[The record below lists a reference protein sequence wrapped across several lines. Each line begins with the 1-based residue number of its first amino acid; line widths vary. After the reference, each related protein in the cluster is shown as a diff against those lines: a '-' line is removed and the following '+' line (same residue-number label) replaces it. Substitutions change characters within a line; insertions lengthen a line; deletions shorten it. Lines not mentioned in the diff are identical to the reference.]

1 MATKGK
7 KVEIYYTSLG
17 TTEGIDASA
26 LIFDGANLIIYTHGK
41 QFLCTD
47 TDTLNTAGTTVKN
60 DASLYLVGDSST
72 ENADGRQTYKNTSVS
87 VKGSAI
93 EATSF
98 IGNASTAT
106 SSTTATNIAA
116 GAQGSIPYQTGSGT
130 TAFLSATTNNGW
142 ILAYN
147 TETHAPYWKVD
158 ENSNTWRGMYIGG
171 ISKVGNSVDTAAI
184 NFVAGSNVSI
194 DYVPAGTDAGQTG
207 SASYF
212 NVKINA
218 ADTTYSEFVKSGAN
232 AARGL
237 VPKPPTTANTAKFLR
252 EDATW
257 AVPEY
262 TQIPSNNVTGSGT
275 SNYIAKWSG
284 ANTITNGPAFGS
296 STTTF
301 LRNDG
306 SWVTPTD
313 TNTWRPVQC
322 NGTSIGNNTLNLKSG
337 TNISLSNS
345 NGVITIT
352 SSYTDTNNATTQT
365 DNNDSANRPVLMK
378 NGTGTG
384 TVTSGVLF
392 ADGVTVNPSNNSLSV
407 SGPASFGGNVTL
419 STDNTGISG
428 IMGGGTDGWGIQ
440 GTGTGDNGR
449 LKIYVG
455 DNGTTDWMDFEFRDY
470 TGTTYTPLSMTGNQ
484 IKFNYNPTVSGN
496 SLIHAG
502 NISSQSV
509 NYATSAGSANSVA
522 WGNVTGKPST
532 FAPSSHNHDGRY
544 SYAHQSSFAFNA
556 AHDSNYVT
564 FDQSNPAGSPG
575 NAWYNGFVSTHNN
588 YLSSYIINAHRTA
601 NWYVGYS
608 ENTTAPTWYTL
619 IHSGNIGSQSVN
631 YANSA
636 GSVSWTNVSMANR
649 DVTLTNSEGRAQ
661 VHISKSYA
669 IFGYNNCDG
678 GLSTYV
684 DGRQIYFR
692 VGSNWTT
699 AVTINSSAQTT
710 FSGNVSTGSY
720 SITTGGVSASGTSN
734 RLIFRHLDGQNCN
747 GDYNLYLQYHQ
758 SNAVTY
764 FNGGTYYIKGGYYN
778 GTAAAANSVSWSNVT
793 GKDYPTFTSL
803 IVQND
808 SCNNSNDAL
817 AYFRH
822 YSTNDWTVKIDD
834 GGKNYGLYV
843 CNSGSQAVKIDGNLT
858 CTNAYTSS
866 DRRLKKNIK
875 DISELSL
882 ERLYDISDKLFKSFT
897 WKQTGKESYGFIAQ
911 EMEKWIPEAI
921 QEDREGIKS
930 VSYEIALCKILA
942 AVIHEMKK
950 RK

>member
-26 LIFDGANLIIYTHGK
+26 LIFDGANLVIHTHGK

-47 TDTLNTAGTTVKN
+47 TNTLNTAGTTVKN

-87 VKGSAI
+87 VKGSAV

-171 ISKVGNSVDTAAI
+171 ISKVGNNVDTAAI

-194 DYVPAGTDAGQTG
+194 DYVPAGTGDDQTG
-207 SASYF
+207 TASYF

-257 AVPEY
+257 AVPDY
-262 TQIPSNNVTGSGT
+262 IQIPSNNVTGSGT

-306 SWVTPTD
+306 SWTTPTD
-313 TNTWRPVQC
+313 TNTWRTVQC
-322 NGTSIGNNTLNLKSG
+322 NGTSIGDNTLNLKSG

-365 DNNDSANRPVLMK
+365 DNNENANRPVLLK
-378 NGTGTG
+378 NGTSTG

-428 IMGGGTDGWGIQ
+428 IMGGGTDNWGIQ
-440 GTGTGDNGR
+440 GTGTSDNGR

-470 TGTTYTPLSMTGNQ
+470 GGTTYTPLSMTGNQ

-509 NYATSAGSANSVA
+509 NYATSAGSVA
-522 WGNVTGKPST
+522 WGNVTGKPSSYTPASHSHDYLPLSGGQITGKITRDSGGAWIAGRDNAIIRTLRTSGQGADWHPAVAVKTSSGCWT
-532 FAPSSHNHDGRY
+532 FGSVGGETLCLSYDTDTNYNSGRNDAAVINFPS
-544 SYAHQSSFAFNA
+544 
-556 AHDSNYVT
+556 
-564 FDQSNPAGSPG
+564 AGSTGTIALTSQIPSTISWSNVTSKVTSKG
-575 NAWYNGFVSTHNN
+575 SATQPVYINSNGDPV
-588 YLSSYIINAHRTA
+588 ACTA
-601 NWYVGYS
+601 Y
-608 ENTTAPTWYTL
+608 
-619 IHSGNIGSQSVN
+619 GSASVN
-631 YANSA
+631 YASSA
-636 GSVSWTNVSMANR
+636 G
-649 DVTLTNSEGRAQ
+649 
-661 VHISKSYA
+661 
-669 IFGYNNCDG
+669 
-678 GLSTYV
+678 
-684 DGRQIYFR
+684 
-692 VGSNWTT
+692 
-699 AVTINSSAQTT
+699 
-710 FSGNVSTGSY
+710 
-720 SITTGGVSASGTSN
+720 
-734 RLIFRHLDGQNCN
+734 
-747 GDYNLYLQYHQ
+747 
-758 SNAVTY
+758 
-764 FNGGTYYIKGGYYN
+764 
-778 GTAAAANSVSWSNVT
+778 SVSWSNVT

-911 EMEKWIPEAI
+911 EMERWIPEAI